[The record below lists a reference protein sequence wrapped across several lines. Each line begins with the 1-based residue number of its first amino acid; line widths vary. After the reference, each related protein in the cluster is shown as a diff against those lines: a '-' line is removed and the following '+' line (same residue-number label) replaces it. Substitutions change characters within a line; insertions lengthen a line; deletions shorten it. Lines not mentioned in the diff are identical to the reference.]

1 VAPTLIS
8 PSPYIVHDTGA
19 NTTALTTASFTPSVG
34 EVIVAKASTWD
45 WSTNFGTGPTGGG
58 LTWTK
63 RVESLGTGSGG
74 AYSVIWTA
82 VVGGS
87 PTSMTVSMTPTASSR
102 HSMVVERWSGA
113 QLAATPA
120 VNTTKFVNTNPATT
134 TLTST
139 GTGSVVTWVSS
150 DTAAIDPA
158 TRVYASSA
166 TEEDCYD
173 LHGAADGVWYY
184 AYQAA
189 ASPGS
194 QTFGTTAPSGQS
206 VSICGI
212 EIQDSNA
219 APPTRGTVTYVAA
232 STPTPVGN
240 TTSANADAVTPT
252 LPTGTASGDRVYVIQ
267 AGNNTAGTTP
277 TSWTALAKDVQVG
290 PTGTAPGAGTGRRY
304 LSFYYRDYDGAWT
317 MPAFSL
323 TSATQNTNALSA
335 ITLRKA
341 TTDTWDTP
349 TASTAGN
356 TSAATTAY
364 SVTTG
369 SLTTDV
375 GMLLV
380 GTALND
386 NVTASGESLSQTG
399 ATLTGLAE
407 RSDTG
412 SATGN
417 DVAIQSYTATV
428 TTGATATLTLA
439 ATLSGA
445 SEGGSVVVAQTSTAA
460 ATSAV
465 LWPRRRG
472 PNYRR

>member
-87 PTSMTVSMTPTASSR
+87 PTSMTVSMTPTGSSR

-113 QLAATPA
+113 QL
-120 VNTTKFVNTNPATT
+120 
-134 TLTST
+134 
-139 GTGSVVTWVSS
+139 
-150 DTAAIDPA
+150 
-158 TRVYASSA
+158 
-166 TEEDCYD
+166 
-173 LHGAADGVWYY
+173 
-184 AYQAA
+184 
-189 ASPGS
+189 
-194 QTFGTTAPSGQS
+194 
-206 VSICGI
+206 
-212 EIQDSNA
+212 
-219 APPTRGTVTYVAA
+219 
-232 STPTPVGN
+232 
-240 TTSANADAVTPT
+240 
-252 LPTGTASGDRVYVIQ
+252 
-267 AGNNTAGTTP
+267 
-277 TSWTALAKDVQVG
+277 
-290 PTGTAPGAGTGRRY
+290 
-304 LSFYYRDYDGAWT
+304 
-317 MPAFSL
+317 
-323 TSATQNTNALSA
+323 
-335 ITLRKA
+335 
-341 TTDTWDTP
+341 
-349 TASTAGN
+349 
-356 TSAATTAY
+356 AATTAY